1 MKSIKLKI
9 KTEHDEIICCCLADS
24 GMRCGDD
31 CDIVW
36 AKLNEKQGCE
46 WCMKHNKEVK
56 LRE

>member
-31 CDIVW
+31 CDIVR
-36 AKLNEKQGCE
+36 AKLDEKEGCE
-46 WCMKHNKEVK
+46 WCMRHSKEVH